1 MVDNDEGGGSALVPV
16 ASTGPTLPAAREQDL
31 VPTFVSD
38 IASAKQRLVQLQE
51 FVRDLMVEGED
62 YGTIPGTSGG
72 FGDAERKKPRQVLL
86 KPGAEKLCEIYG
98 LAQVPVITTRVED
111 FDRGFFHYECRIDLV
126 SKRSGTIVGSG
137 VGSCNSHESRYRYRN
152 ASRKCP
158 SCGQA
163 AIIKGKAEFGGGW
176 VCFKKKGGCGSKF
189 GDNDQSIAGQAV
201 GKVENPDVADLV
213 NTILK
218 MAKKRALIDATL
230 SVTRCSGLFTQDE
243 EVQGYDPEGAPGP
256 AGDGPPP
263 VPPAGA
269 AGDQAAFTRAAN
281 AGRQAPPPAAS
292 APAPTP
298 APAPAPPAAAAT
310 GSTCGCPCGCG
321 AAISEALA
329 AFSMNNVG
337 AHRCRACY
345 PHREFD
351 FARHENLP
359 DLQLPK
365 RPGLTPAMARAA
377 AQGGA
382 S

>member
-1 MVDNDEGGGSALVPV
+1 MVDNDEGGATALVPV

-62 YGTIPGTSGG
+62 YGVIPGTSGG

-111 FDRGFFHYECRIDLV
+111 FGCGFFHYECRIDLV
-126 SKRSGTIVGSG
+126 SKRSGMIVGSG

-152 ASRKCP
+152 ASRRCP

-189 GDNDQSIAGQAV
+189 ADADPAIANQAV

-256 AGDGPPP
+256 ADDRGGPPP
-263 VPPAGA
+263 VPPAQSSRQATPPGSGPNGA
-269 AGDQAAFTRAAN
+269 AI
-281 AGRQAPPPAAS
+281 PPPAAS
-292 APAPTP
+292 APAPS
-298 APAPAPPAAAAT
+298 PAPPAPAT
-310 GSTCGCPCGCG
+310 GSTCACPCGCG
-321 AAISEALA
+321 AAISDALA
-329 AFSMNNVG
+329 AFSMTNVG

-351 FARHENLP
+351 FARHQNLP

-365 RPGLTPAMARAA
+365 RPGMTPAMARDA
-377 AQGGA
+377 AQKGGA
-382 S
+382 